1 LRSEV
6 EDQNLHNRTQTGV
19 SIQKNHWWNVS
30 LDKILIMEY
39 MIIESYI
46 HGGPMEERIL
56 ELKAEVLKALAQPT
70 RLKILELLRN
80 GERCICEIVP
90 AINGEQSNISRHIS
104 LMQKSRLV
112 TTRKDGVKVMVKVRD
127 PKIFEILDSVSLL
140 LKKQFQETRKLI
152 QKFA

>member
-1 LRSEV
+1 
-6 EDQNLHNRTQTGV
+6 
-19 SIQKNHWWNVS
+19 
-30 LDKILIMEY
+30 
-39 MIIESYI
+39 
-46 HGGPMEERIL
+46 MEERVL
-56 ELKAEVLKALAQPT
+56 ELKAELLKALAQPT

-104 LMQKSRLV
+104 LMQKSHLV

-127 PKIFEILDSVSLL
+127 PKIFEILDSVSLM
-140 LKKQFQETRKLI
+140 LKKQIRETGKLI